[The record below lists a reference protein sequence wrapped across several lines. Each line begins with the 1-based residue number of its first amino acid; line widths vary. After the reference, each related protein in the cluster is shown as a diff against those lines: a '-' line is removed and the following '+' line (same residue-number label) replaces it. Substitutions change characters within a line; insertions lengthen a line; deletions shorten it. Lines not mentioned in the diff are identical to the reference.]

1 MWKFRT
7 SNRTCS
13 LALVNLLPDFLPLL
27 PFFSF
32 FAAPPPRSR
41 ASARMGKTEEGNFR
55 TFGIY
60 VVAGASCSRRGGVML
75 LVAVLTSRVLF
86 PRPPSSS
93 SSSVFPS
100 RWSCLFSFTPL
111 FESPLLCP
119 CFSSSV
125 SLRGDLLPGQVGAE
139 EEEGSRRQELMRC
152 RVFGS
157 PEKNLLDCFPLFLCC
172 RPLR

>member
-1 MWKFRT
+1 
-7 SNRTCS
+7 
-13 LALVNLLPDFLPLL
+13 
-27 PFFSF
+27 
-32 FAAPPPRSR
+32 
-41 ASARMGKTEEGNFR
+41 MGKTEEGNFR

-60 VVAGASCSRRGGVML
+60 VVAGASCSRRGGGGGYVAGGGVDFAGFVSSPAFIIVIICFPFPLELSFL
-75 LVAVLTSRVLF
+75 L
-86 PRPPSSS
+86 P
-93 SSSVFPS
+93 
-100 RWSCLFSFTPL
+100 PL
-111 FESPLLCP
+111 FESPLFCP

-125 SLRGDLLPGQVGAE
+125 SLRGDLLPGQVGA